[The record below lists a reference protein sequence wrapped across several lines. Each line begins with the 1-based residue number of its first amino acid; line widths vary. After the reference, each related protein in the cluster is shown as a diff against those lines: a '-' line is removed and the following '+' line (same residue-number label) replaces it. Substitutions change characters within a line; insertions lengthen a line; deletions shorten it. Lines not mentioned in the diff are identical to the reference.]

1 LYSTNVGGDYALVI
15 YDYSKSNIL
24 VGKKWVASQLTGNV
38 VLNIQDGDAFISLI
52 FKDDSGIVYMVTWA
66 NGKMNVLAP

>member
-24 VGKKWVASQLTGNV
+24 VGKKWVTSQLTGNV

-66 NGKMNVLAP
+66 NSKMNVLAP